1 LYIAKDKSTKHN
13 AMKRVRIV
21 TVLIL
26 SLFFAVNMTAQE
38 KKFKKTVKINGRIQ
52 ADYEFLQRDKVD
64 AKFNGFEFRRVH
76 LSAAGKISPSLKYK
90 VETSFAHGSIGFR
103 DVYIKYTNKKLGNF
117 AVGSMAEPAGLN
129 VATSSKYI
137 TFFERSMVTS
147 LDNFRWGTGLHY
159 ENYGLLDGKLTFQMA
174 LTNNGSHSGGFK
186 DANLE
191 VGNNFVA
198 RLTSAPL
205 LNKESNQVVHV
216 GLNFASRPYKDL
228 KFRAENHMGGKYKY
242 VFPGATGRQIMGMEL
257 GTTFGSISVQGEYKT
272 QTLANEVDKDYTM
285 SSYYAMGSFFI
296 TGEHRP
302 YKKGAFGRVKPK
314 KDIDNGGF
322 GAIELVARYSN
333 MGASKDVADANAGA
347 PDQINNIS
355 AGFNWYLTSHARIMY
370 NYILTDDKNDTLGNL
385 SGHLIRVAI
394 DF

>member
-1 LYIAKDKSTKHN
+1 MRN
-13 AMKRVRIV
+13 VRNI
-21 TVLIL
+21 TVLLL
-26 SLFFAVNMTAQE
+26 SFFFASNLAAQE

-52 ADYEFLQRDKVD
+52 ADYEFLQRDKID

-90 VETSFAHGSIGFR
+90 VETSFAHGNIGFR
-103 DVYIKYTNKKLGNF
+103 DVYVKYVNKKLGNF
-117 AVGSMAEPAGLN
+117 AIGSMAEPAGLN

-159 ENYGLLDGKLTFQMA
+159 ENYGLLDGKLTLQMA
-174 LTNNGSHSGGFK
+174 LTNNGSSSGGFK

-198 RLTSAPL
+198 RMTSAPL
-205 LNKESNQVVHV
+205 VNKEANQVVHV

-228 KFRAENHMGGKYKY
+228 KFRPENHMGGKYHY
-242 VFPGATGRQIMGMEL
+242 AFPDATGRQIMGAEL
-257 GTTFGSISVQGEYKT
+257 GTTFGAISVQGEYKS
-272 QTLANEVDKDYTM
+272 QSLANDIDKDYTM
-285 SSYYAMGSFFI
+285 SSYYAMGSFFL

-302 YKKGAFGRVKPK
+302 YKHGAFGRVKPK

-322 GAIELVARYSN
+322 GAVELVARYSN
-333 MGASKDVADANAGA
+333 MTASQDVVDANVGQ
-347 PDQINNIS
+347 PEKVNNITI
-355 AGFNWYLTSHARIMY
+355 GFNWYLTSHARIMY
-370 NYILTDDKNDTLGNL
+370 NYVMTDDKNDTLGNL